1 MTTFLPTKRLSWTGM
16 HLTRAGFGACAIGG
30 GGWAYA

>member
-1 MTTFLPTKRLSWTGM
+1 MTTFLPTARLGWTDM
-16 HLTRAGFGACAIGG
+16 FLTRVGFGAWAVGG